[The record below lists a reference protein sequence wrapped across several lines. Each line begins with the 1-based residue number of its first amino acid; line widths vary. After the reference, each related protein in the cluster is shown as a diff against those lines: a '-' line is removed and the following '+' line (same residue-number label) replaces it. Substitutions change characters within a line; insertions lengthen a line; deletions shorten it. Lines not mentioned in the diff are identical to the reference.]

1 MKGVTPSQPPGF
13 SLIEV
18 LIAMAIS
25 VLVMAS
31 VFVLLSRSRE
41 TFRREPEVS
50 DMNANARAG
59 LDQISQEL
67 TVAGFA
73 TPPSMAVASSDGGGL
88 TPDEIT
94 IVYAD
99 PEIPVARPSPCGAG
113 GGGGAPC
120 ATIGSSS
127 VLHLDPRSLSPQPLN
142 YEDSYLEG
150 MVLFALQGPNGDP
163 ACDAVPPGMLPIEL
177 TAAPDCTGAGP
188 SSGPGACATLAL
200 SHRPSSI
207 DWSPPA
213 GFQSDFGPDC
223 TVVGLFH
230 VVQYRVSPLPPAANP
245 SLERRDVA
253 LQEPWI
259 AVASNIE
266 NLQFQY
272 VRGIGDEFEDAP
284 SPNPV
289 GADPASWVT
298 RVRVTVAGRSASAD
312 LQGGGAGVFAAGDT
326 HLRRSFTTTVSLR
339 NQLSQAQDK
348 ANALGLA
355 GWN

>member
-1 MKGVTPSQPPGF
+1 MKGVSPSQPHGF

-50 DMNANARAG
+50 DMNANARSG

-73 TPPSMAVASSDGGGL
+73 TPPNMAVAWSDGGDL
-88 TPDEIT
+88 NPDAIT

-99 PEIPVARPSPCGAG
+99 PEIPVARPTPCAG
-113 GGGGAPC
+113 GECDA
-120 ATIGSSS
+120 IGTSSI
-127 VLHLDPRSLSPQPLN
+127 LHLDPHSFSPQPLN
-142 YEDSYLEG
+142 YEDAYVEG
-150 MVLFALQGPNGDP
+150 MMLFALQGPNGDP
-163 ACDAVPPGMLPIEL
+163 ACDAVAPGIVSLEL
-177 TAAPDCTGAGP
+177 TSAPKCTGDGP
-188 SSGPGACATLAL
+188 SSGPAACAALAL

-207 DWSPPA
+207 DRGSPA
-213 GFQSDFGPDC
+213 GFQNDVGTDC
-223 TVVGLFH
+223 AVVGLFH

-245 SLERRDVA
+245 ALERRDVA
-253 LQEPWI
+253 LREPWT

-272 VRGIGDEFEDAP
+272 VQGIGDEFEDAP
-284 SPNPV
+284 SPDPV
-289 GADPASWVT
+289 GDDPASWVT
-298 RVRVTVAGRSASAD
+298 RVRVTVVGRTASVN
-312 LQGGGAGVFAAGDT
+312 LQGGGAGVLAAGDT
-326 HLRRSFTTTVSLR
+326 HLKRSFTTTVSLR

-348 ANALGLA
+348 AIALGLA

>member
-1 MKGVTPSQPPGF
+1 MNGVSPSQPRGF

-18 LIAMAIS
+18 LIAMSIS

-50 DMNANARAG
+50 DMNANARSG

-73 TPPSMAVASSDGGGL
+73 TPPNMAVAWSDGGET
-88 TPDEIT
+88 TPDQIT
-94 IVYAD
+94 ILYAD
-99 PEIPVARPSPCGAG
+99 SEIPVARPAPCAAG
-113 GGGGAPC
+113 DGGGAPC
-120 ATIGSSS
+120 ATIGASST
-127 VLHLDPRSLSPQPLN
+127 LHLDPNSFSPQPLN
-142 YEDSYLEG
+142 YEDAYLEG

-163 ACDAVPPGMLPIEL
+163 ACEAVPPAMVPIEL
-177 TAAPDCTGAGP
+177 TAAPDCTGSSP
-188 SSGPGACATLAL
+188 SSGPASCATLAL

-207 DWSPPA
+207 DWSPPP
-213 GFQSDFGPDC
+213 GFENQVSTEC
-223 TVVGLFH
+223 AVVGLFH

-245 SLERRDVA
+245 ALERRDLA
-253 LQEPWI
+253 LEEPWT

-272 VRGIGDEFEDAP
+272 VQGIGDEFEDAP
-284 SPNPV
+284 SPSPS
-289 GADPASWVT
+289 GDDPASWVT

-312 LQGGGAGVFAAGDT
+312 LQGGGAGVYAAGDT
-326 HLRRSFTTTVSLR
+326 HLRRTFTTTVSLR

-348 ANALGLA
+348 AIALGLA

>member
-1 MKGVTPSQPPGF
+1 MKRATPGQPRGF

-50 DMNANARAG
+50 DMNANARSG

-73 TPPSMAVASSDGGGL
+73 TPPNMAVAWTDGGGP

-94 IVYAD
+94 IIYAD
-99 PEIPVARPSPCGAG
+99 PEIPVARPALCGAG
-113 GGGGAPC
+113 AGGGAPC
-120 ATIGSSS
+120 ATIGTSSK
-127 VLHLDPRSLSPQPLN
+127 LHLDPHSFSPQPLN

-150 MVLFALQGPNGDP
+150 MVLFALQGPGGDP
-163 ACDAVPPGMLPIEL
+163 ACDSVPPAMIPIEL
-177 TAAPDCTGAGP
+177 TARPECTGAAP
-188 SSGPGACATLAL
+188 SSGPGACASLAL
-200 SHRPSSI
+200 SHRPRPI

-213 GFQSDFGPDC
+213 GFQNDVSTDC

-230 VVQYRVSPLPPAANP
+230 VVQYRVSPPPPAANP
-245 SLERRDVA
+245 ALERRDVA
-253 LQEPWI
+253 LREPWT

-272 VRGIGDEFEDAP
+272 VQGIGGEFEDAP
-284 SPNPV
+284 SPHPA
-289 GADPASWVT
+289 GDDPASWVT
-298 RVRVTVAGRSASAD
+298 RVRVTVAGRSASSD
-312 LQGGGAGVFAAGDT
+312 LQGGGASVFAAGDT

-348 ANALGLA
+348 AAALGLA